1 MSLTP
6 TGGALRPLLAL
17 SGHSDRAMN
26 VRFWGKGDI
35 PLICSELSL
44 Q

>member
-17 SGHSDRAMN
+17 SGHSRAMN